1 VLRACTLDQLIDTGL
16 VFERQPAPLGRRI
29 ALVGNG
35 GGPLILGADAAEA
48 AGLAVPE
55 LSPALQDQIGRLAPR
70 VASAANPVDLSATM
84 TADALAAVVGAVAA
98 SGEVDAVVVVCVEV
112 ENRSLEQSAS
122 RLDSLEH
129 GDIPM
134 VMSLIGSLDANGGAV
149 PRFPTPERAVNA
161 VALAAG
167 RAEWLATHAE
177 LEDGGPAPTDATSLL
192 LARRI
197 ARRGLAQA
205 SGWLEPAASFELL
218 EAAAIPLVRWRH
230 VQSAAECGRACDAV
244 GAPCV
249 VKADVGGLLHKFDE
263 GAVVL
268 GVASAED
275 ARDVYRRLEA
285 QFGERLRGAIVQAQV
300 PTGVELLIGVTRDAR
315 FGPILVV
322 GAGGVETE
330 LRDDRTLLVAPVST
344 ADAARAVEGLRVAPL
359 FHGFRARPELPVA
372 AVSELVHRVG
382 MLVAAV
388 PELQQLDLNPVIVGP
403 EGCVA
408 VDALVA
414 VAEPPAPVTPARG
427 LRRYRL

>member
-1 VLRACTLDQLIDTGL
+1 M
-16 VFERQPAPLGRRI
+16 GRRV

-48 AGLAVPE
+48 AGLVVPE
-55 LSPALQDQIGRLAPR
+55 LSPALQDELEHLVPG
-70 VASAANPVDLSATM
+70 VASTANPVDLSAAM
-84 TADALAAVVGAVAA
+84 TADGIATVVGAVAA

-122 RLDSLEH
+122 LLDSLEH
-129 GDIPM
+129 GDVPL
-134 VMSLIGSLDANGGAV
+134 VMSLIGSLEANGGAV
-149 PRFPTPERAVNA
+149 PRFLTPERAVNA

-177 LEDGGPAPTDATSLL
+177 PVEGESAPTDATPLL

-197 ARRGLAQA
+197 ARRGLAQVSA
-205 SGWLEPAASFELL
+205 WLDPAASFELL
-218 EAAAIPLVRWRH
+218 EAAAIPVARWRY
-230 VQSAAECGRACDAV
+230 VQSADACGRACDAV

-263 GAVVL
+263 DAVAL
-268 GVASAED
+268 GVASADD
-275 ARDVYRRLEA
+275 ARAVYGRLEA
-285 QFGERLRGAIVQAQV
+285 RFGARLRGAIVQTQV
-300 PTGVELLIGVTRDAR
+300 RAGVELLVGTTRDDR

-322 GAGGVETE
+322 GAGGVEAE

-344 ADAARAVEGLRVAPL
+344 ADAARAIEGLRIAPL
-359 FHGFRARPELPVA
+359 FHGFRGRPELSLGAVA
-372 AVSELVHRVG
+372 ELVHRVG
-382 MLVAAV
+382 MLAAAV

-403 EGCVA
+403 DGCVA

-414 VAEPPAPVTPARG
+414 VAEPPTPVTPARG
-427 LRRYRL
+427 LRRYRP